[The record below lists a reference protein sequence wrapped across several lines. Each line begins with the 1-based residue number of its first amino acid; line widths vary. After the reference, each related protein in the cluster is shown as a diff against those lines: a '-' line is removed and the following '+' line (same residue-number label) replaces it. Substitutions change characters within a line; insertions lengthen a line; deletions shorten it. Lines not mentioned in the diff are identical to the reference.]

1 MGKPLSTDLRSR
13 LVTAV
18 AGGLSRRAA
27 AERFGVS
34 AASAVRWV
42 RAVSM
47 TGTVEAKP
55 QGGDMRSHRV
65 EAFGA
70 VILGAIAAQKD
81 ISLVELAALL
91 RTEHGASF
99 ATSTVWRFLD
109 RHGMTFQK
117 KRRTPPSKREPTSPR
132 GGKRG
137 STPSLTSTRPSW
149 CSSTKPA
156 LRPKWP
162 ASAAGPCVASDAE
175 PPCRTDT
182 GRPPPSPAPC
192 ASMA

>member
-42 RAVSM
+42 RALNT

-55 QGGDMRSHRV
+55 QGGDTRSHRI
-65 EAFGA
+65 EAFGT

-81 ISLVELAALL
+81 ISLVELAELL
-91 RTEHGASF
+91 RAEHGASF
-99 ATSTVWRFLD
+99 AASTVWRFLD
-109 RHGMTFQK
+109 RHGMTFK
-117 KRRTPPSKREPTSPR
+117 KNSARRR
-132 GGKRG
+132 
-137 STPSLTSTRPSW
+137 
-149 CSSTKPA
+149 A
-156 LRPKWP
+156 A
-162 ASAAGPCVASDAE
+162 ASR
-175 PPCRTDT
+175 CRC
-182 GRPPPSPAPC
+182 PPPSLVRRPA
-192 ASMA
+192 